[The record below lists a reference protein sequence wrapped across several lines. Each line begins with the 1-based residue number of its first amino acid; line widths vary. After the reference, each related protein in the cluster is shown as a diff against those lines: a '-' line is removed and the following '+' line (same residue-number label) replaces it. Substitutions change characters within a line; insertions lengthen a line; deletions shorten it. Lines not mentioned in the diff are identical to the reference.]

1 MNLKQ
6 LQYFLAVAEEGQM
19 TAAAK
24 RLHVAQPPLSYQ
36 IKQLELELGVTLFN
50 RLPQGVTVTEAGKLL
65 VGYAQQLTQLSA
77 TAENKVRAWHTA

>member
-65 VGYAQQLTQLSA
+65 VGLPNSSRSCRRLRRT
-77 TAENKVRAWHTA
+77 RPGPWHTA